1 MREVSKDLEGTSQ
14 LINRHFR
21 RESQSMF
28 NQIKSFN
35 GVCLFLAS
43 IPQRHPEAVAWFHGL
58 VRQMGDTAA
67 TVLLEDSAAA
77 RH

>member
-1 MREVSKDLEGTSQ
+1 
-14 LINRHFR
+14 
-21 RESQSMF
+21 MF